1 MTRANEAL
9 ARLLTRDRVT
19 SAVELLG
26 AGAVVAGCFVLFGLG
41 VALMVAGVALIG
53 IGYLAGAR

>member
-1 MTRANEAL
+1 MTRANDAL

-26 AGAVVAGCFVLFGLG
+26 AAAVVAGCVVLFG
-41 VALMVAGVALIG
+41 AGVALIVG
-53 IGYLAGAR
+53 GLALVAIGWLASS